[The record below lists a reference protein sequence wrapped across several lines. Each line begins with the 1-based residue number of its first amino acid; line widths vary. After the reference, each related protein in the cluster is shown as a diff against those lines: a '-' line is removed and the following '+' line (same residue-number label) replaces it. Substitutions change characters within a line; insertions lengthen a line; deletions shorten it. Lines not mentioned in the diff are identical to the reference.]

1 MAGVR
6 QARASVKVLP
16 HCRCFLLICRQ
27 QRAVLK
33 AVGRGTWSCSCSLV
47 ERGTGTVPDTAPLGK
62 ARSQLPSL
70 SWGAAPR
77 PTGPG
82 QPDEPSAALCTSPWA
97 RPHSTS
103 RELKILHQL
112 RHHKAAECPSFPK
125 VLKAPPSQVPPV
137 AATGI
142 FRRRH
147 RLSFFQMQGSPA
159 CKRKSLGKHLNKTW
173 AAGPLE
179 P

>member
-1 MAGVR
+1 MEHKVGGGKLAGVR

-70 SWGAAPR
+70 R
-77 PTGPG
+77 V
-82 QPDEPSAALCTSPWA
+82 DVSPWSLLGA
-97 RPHSTS
+97 RA
-103 RELKILHQL
+103 LHVCPCQ
-112 RHHKAAECPSFPK
+112 AA
-125 VLKAPPSQVPPV
+125 
-137 AATGI
+137 
-142 FRRRH
+142 
-147 RLSFFQMQGSPA
+147 
-159 CKRKSLGKHLNKTW
+159 W
-173 AAGPLE
+173 
-179 P
+179 